1 MTIKKYYFHNWSTV
15 TEEML
20 VLAESKEEAEK
31 KFINNEVESTEVF
44 DEWNNSDWELNRV
57 EERCVYE
64 ATEKSKLNPT
74 PFFDR
79 LRNAYY
85 KKDDTGINIIKPA
98 GNKLNADGVP
108 ITYDNKD
115 ILSEEDFK

>member
-98 GNKLNADGVP
+98 DNNLNADGVP

-115 ILSEEDFK
+115 VLSAEDLE